1 MPIMSIVSP
10 PRRYLL
16 AGLLVLTVQLLLFAA
31 ILFPDFAIGIP
42 GEWVWQKYHRGIPWI
57 DGLVILT
64 GFIIAALPAW
74 LCDFRLRQ
82 RGGKLGL
89 CLLILA
95 LGSWFDYN
103 MLLVGEASVFEAV
116 LAVGNPHTGG
126 YLEAAARMPDPLPQ
140 TLRNFHHRLAADA
153 DPANHLDVHP
163 PGNIVFSW
171 LARRCPLPVPLR
183 DWMFDA
189 EMRDL
194 CRRNFTIPEQLYMRT
209 AEDFHDG
216 ETIVILFW
224 LLSAAARLLIF
235 AALWRVWRHDVR
247 HCGLVALLLAAG
259 LGGQILFLGHFD
271 VLYFFGGALCLW
283 LLVCSLESARG
294 GVWWSLALGV
304 SLGVCTTLTL
314 AFGVLIA
321 GSLLLYG
328 WRLPLPQARR
338 QGGALLAG
346 GLLVVA
352 LLELAGIRIISICLL
367 AARNNARFFAEA
379 GRHSFWLP
387 WNLLD
392 LLIFEG
398 VLFVLPMFLGW
409 PARARDWLPLGRGSQ
424 EGAWLAAWGLALL
437 FLLVSP
443 FSRGEMGRLYLFI
456 LPVLAFL
463 SCRQLSRMPAGK
475 TGWLLWGGLALLA
488 AWFNFTTRV
497 NLKLVL
503 FY

>member
-1 MPIMSIVSP
+1 MSILSQ
-10 PRRYLL
+10 RRYVL
-16 AGLLVLTVQLLLFAA
+16 AGLLVLAGQLLLFAA
-31 ILFPDFAIGIP
+31 ILAPGFAIGIP

-57 DGLVILT
+57 DLVVILT
-64 GFIIAALPAW
+64 GFGIAALAAW
-74 LCDFRLRQ
+74 LCDFRMRLRS
-82 RGGKLGL
+82 GKLGL
-89 CLLILA
+89 SLLVLA
-95 LGSWFDYN
+95 FGSWFDYN

-126 YLEAAARMPDPLPQ
+126 YLEAAARMPEPLPQ

-153 DPANHLDVHP
+153 DPTNHLDVHP

-171 LARRCPLPVPLR
+171 LAVRCPLPRSWR

-194 CRRNFTIPEQLYMRT
+194 CRQNFTLSELHYMRT

-224 LLSAAARLLIF
+224 LLSTAARLLIF
-235 AALWRVWRHDVR
+235 AALWRVWGQDVR
-247 HCGLVALLLAAG
+247 HSGMVALLLAAG
-259 LGGQILFLGHFD
+259 LGGQILFLGHYD
-271 VLYFFGGALCLW
+271 VLNFFGGALCLW
-283 LLVCSLESARG
+283 LLVGSLESPGAGAR
-294 GVWWSLALGV
+294 WSLALGV
-304 SLGVCTTLTL
+304 VLGICTTLTL
-314 AFGVLIA
+314 AFGVLSA

-328 WRLPLPQARR
+328 WRLPLPRARR
-338 QGGALLAG
+338 QGLALLAG
-346 GLLVVA
+346 GGLVVA
-352 LLELAGIRIISICLL
+352 LLELAGVRIISICLL

-398 VLFVLPMFLGW
+398 VVFVVPMFVGW
-409 PARARDWLPLGRGSQ
+409 PGRVGDWLPLGRGS
-424 EGAWLAAWGLALL
+424 EAGAWLGAWGLTLL

-443 FSRGEMGRLYLFI
+443 FSRGEMGRLFLFI
-456 LPVLAFL
+456 LPVLAFA

-475 TGWLLWGGLALLA
+475 TGWLLWSGLALLA